1 MITEYL
7 ASLSH
12 LETLFLVGVTGALV
26 LLPLKD
32 VISFEF
38 YDICDVFLSLM
49 IAAIV
54 FAARGI
60 DEPSPENIL
69 IVMGIISIGIMFIKV
84 FVIVPFQKKGEN
96 STVLSMQDYV
106 GMTGTLSVSVTK
118 ASIGEVIISTPFG
131 IRNQMAKIEENEETK
146 TLAKIPAGADVCI
159 VRVAESILY
168 VVPVL
173 GATINGVITPITTK
187 KEDDK

>member
-12 LETLFLVGVTGALV
+12 LETLFLIGVTGALV

-49 IAAIV
+49 MAAIV

-69 IVMGIISIGIMFIKV
+69 IVMGIISIGIIFIKV

-106 GMTGTLSVSVTK
+106 GMTGTISVSVTK

-131 IRNQMAKIEENEETK
+131 IRNQMAKISWEGKEEKK
-146 TLAKIPAGADVCI
+146 TTLTVGTAVRIVKIKDG
-159 VRVAESILY
+159 ILY
-168 VVPVL
+168 VEEVE
-173 GATINGVITPITTK
+173 
-187 KEDDK
+187 KEGFQK